1 MRINLTLDLLIL
13 DDHELMAYGI
23 KTKLEKLLPD
33 ARFDVFTEGETV
45 SRRISEGK
53 KYDLY
58 IIDLELQDTTGF
70 DVVKKIRKSYP
81 NSNIIVCTMH
91 EEIWY
96 VKELKELQVNGIL
109 FKSSCLDLLD
119 KAVIEVLNGEDFFC
133 DKYKELTNNHIE
145 KDYRYLLYEKFT
157 KNEVEVLNMVGKG
170 YTIKNIAEEKSW
182 SVKTVEF
189 YRKRLF
195 DKFGVKNV
203 SRLVAIAMK
212 EGFIKKR
219 DV

>member
-1 MRINLTLDLLIL
+1 MTMALTLNILIL

-23 KTKLEKLLPD
+23 KSKLEKLLPN
-33 ARFDVFTEGETV
+33 AEFDVYTEGEAV
-45 SRRISEGK
+45 NRMSKDK

-58 IIDLELQDTTGF
+58 IVDLELQDTSGF

-81 NSNIIVCTMH
+81 DSNIIVCTLH

-96 VKELKELQVNGIL
+96 MKELKELKVNGIL
-109 FKSSCLDLLD
+109 FKSSCMDLLD
-119 KAVIEVLNGEDFFC
+119 KAVSEVLNGEDFFC
-133 DKYKELTNNHIE
+133 DRYKELTNNHKE

-170 YTIKNIAEEKSW
+170 YTIKDIAEKKSW
-182 SVKTVEF
+182 SAKTVEY

-195 DKFGVKNV
+195 DKFGVTNV
-203 SRLVAIAMK
+203 SRLVAVAMR
-212 EGFIKKR
+212 EGFIKKG